1 MSQGNVI
8 RFRHAEHCGWLI
20 SSDRRQT
27 FAGRESDERMAGLQA
42 LGYRIKKVY
51 CKPGMIPDDG
61 YVALLGAT
69 LRRLLEVSPADPV
82 AMDILSKIGTPG
94 AEDLYIDM
102 KEIAAQPVSHSSEI
116 KHE

>member
-1 MSQGNVI
+1 MSQGHVI

-20 SSDRRQT
+20 SSDRQQT

-42 LGYRIKKVY
+42 LGYSIKKVY

-61 YVALLGAT
+61 YVGLLGAT

-82 AMDILSKIGTPG
+82 AMDILSMMSMPG
-94 AEDLYIDM
+94 MDDIHIDI
-102 KEIAAQPVSHSSEI
+102 KEVDALQATQSPEI